1 MKLNGTSHLI
11 PRRTRRL
18 GLRLSVILSVLGA
31 LSLVLLPG
39 IGRAPASAA
48 PSRLTSLKV
57 QLGWLNNVE
66 FAGIYVAEAK
76 GYFKKYGLDVTTQP
90 GGTTIDSRS
99 VVASGGA
106 QIGTV
111 AEATDEAIANAKGAD
126 LRAFGAIY
134 QQNPGCMMVRADS
147 GIKTGADLRG
157 KTIGL
162 QNPARD
168 QVIGM
173 LNYSHVPVS
182 SVKLVTVGFDPTP
195 FALGKVDA
203 YTAFAFNEPVAM
215 KLKGIKVNC
224 ISFSKLGLP
233 AYGDIFIAKK
243 STVTGQANTL
253 AHFLKAVQ
261 KGWQYA
267 LAHPQATVNLI
278 LKDYAKDQDPK
289 QQSLQMKV
297 QIPMLTS
304 AATHAHGLLWMS
316 NSVWKTSLKFLYKQH
331 MTKKNLSVSAVATN
345 AILKRAATIH

>member
-1 MKLNGTSHLI
+1 MKHYRPFSPI
-11 PRRTRRL
+11 PRRV
-18 GLRLSVILSVLGA
+18 GLRLSATLSVLAA
-31 LSLVLLPG
+31 LLLLMVPG
-39 IGRAPASAA
+39 VGRAPAAAA
-48 PSRLTSLKV
+48 PAKLTSIKV

-66 FAGIYVAEAK
+66 FSGIYVAEAK
-76 GYFKKYGLDVTTQP
+76 GYFKKYGLDVTTLP

-99 VVASGGA
+99 VVASGAA

-111 AEATDEAIANAKGAD
+111 AEATDEAIADTRGAG
-126 LRAFGAIY
+126 LLAFGAIY
-134 QQNPGCMMVRADS
+134 QQNPGCMMVRANS
-147 GIKTGADLRG
+147 GIKTGADLKG

-173 LNYSHVPVS
+173 LNYSHVPLN

-215 KLKGIKVNC
+215 QLKGIKVNC
-224 ISFSKLGLP
+224 LSFSKLGLP

-243 STVTGQANTL
+243 TTVTGQPDML

-261 KGWQYA
+261 MGWQYT
-267 LAHPQATVNLI
+267 LAHPQAVVNLV
-278 LKDYAKDQDPK
+278 LKNYAKDQDPK

-304 AATHAHGLLWMS
+304 SATNKHGLLWMT
-316 NSVWKTSLKFLYKQH
+316 NSVWKKSLSFLYVQH
-331 MTKKNLSVSAVATN
+331 MIKKNLKVSDVATN
-345 AILKRAATIH
+345 AILKRAATLH